1 MQHPRV
7 DESARSP
14 FTGSP
19 LRHPGPLW
27 SSPTTATAFFLGLG
41 GLATATE
48 SSDLDLD
55 LDLDLG
61 LGLRLE
67 LGGRPATRAGN
78 ATHEGVEMR
87 MARGILS
94 RSRSIGT
101 QGHPAA

>member
-1 MQHPRV
+1 MQRPRV

-14 FTGSP
+14 FTGFP
-19 LRHPGPLW
+19 LAAPRAVVVVSDDCDGLFLW
-27 SSPTTATAFFLGLG
+27 VWRGLTTVTGSSG
-41 GLATATE
+41 
-48 SSDLDLD
+48 
-55 LDLDLG
+55 LDLG
-61 LGLRLE
+61 LGLGLE
-67 LGGRPATRAGN
+67 RGGRPATRAGN